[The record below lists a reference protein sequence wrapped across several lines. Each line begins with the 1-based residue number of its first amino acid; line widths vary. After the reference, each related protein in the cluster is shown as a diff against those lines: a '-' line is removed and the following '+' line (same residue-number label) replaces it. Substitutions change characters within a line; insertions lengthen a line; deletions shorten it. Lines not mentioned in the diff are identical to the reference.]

1 MRMRLVAPFFL
12 RCRHAFAVRLR
23 SGLGLAL
30 AGVGALLLGASH
42 AQAAGPCALTPDEH
56 NPSLAVLRCAG
67 DALVVREAE
76 GTRYVAV
83 PPQGAPP
90 RAIELQSGAVLV
102 QFHATA
108 RVKDFEI
115 LTPIAIAAVRGTQWA
130 VELAP
135 DKMSTFVISGRVL
148 VRRPHAGRAVALLA
162 GDGVD
167 VAPDGAELI
176 VKHWAQPRVQALLAR
191 FGQ

>member
-1 MRMRLVAPFFL
+1 MRMRLVAPSFL
-12 RCRHAFAVRLR
+12 RSGKVFAVRHR

-30 AGVGALLLGASH
+30 ACLGALFLGASN
-42 AQAAGPCALTPDEH
+42 ARAAGPCALSPDEH
-56 NPSLAVLRCAG
+56 NPSLNVLHCAN

-76 GTRYVAV
+76 GTQFVTV

-90 RAIELQSGAVLV
+90 RAIALQSGAVLV

-108 RVKDFEI
+108 KVKDFEI

-130 VELAP
+130 VEFAP
-135 DKMSTFVISGRVL
+135 DKMSTFVVSGRVL
-148 VRRPHAGRAVALLA
+148 VRRPHARHAVALLA

-167 VAPDGAELI
+167 VTPDGAPLV
-176 VKHWAQPRVQALLAR
+176 VKRWAQPRVQALMAR

>member
-1 MRMRLVAPFFL
+1 MRMRLVVPSF
-12 RCRHAFAVRLR
+12 LR
-23 SGLGLAL
+23 SGKVFADRRLSAL
-30 AGVGALLLGASH
+30 VLVFACFGALTFGAQN
-42 AQAAGPCALTPDEH
+42 AQAANPCALTPDER
-56 NPSLAVLRCAG
+56 NPSLNVLHCAG

-76 GTRYVAV
+76 GTQYIAV

-90 RAIELQSGAVLV
+90 RAIQLQSGAVLV

-108 RVKDFEI
+108 KVKDFEI

-135 DKMSTFVISGRVL
+135 DKMSTFVVSGRVL
-148 VRRPHAGRAVALLA
+148 VRRRGARHVVALLA

-167 VAPDGAELI
+167 VTPDGAPLV
-176 VKHWAQPRVQALLAR
+176 VKRWAQPRVQALMAR